1 MKIPKKVQMFDTI
14 RITWL
19 DSFTP
24 TQNWHNEDDIK
35 DFGKDTMLM
44 TSIGFYL
51 HSTAKILTISH
62 TKHEESEQAMGLLN
76 IPIGCITKIQVV
88 K

>member
-1 MKIPKKVQMFDTI
+1 MKIPKKVKMFDTI
-14 RITWL
+14 TVRWL

-24 TQNWHNEDDIK
+24 TKNWHNDDDIK
-35 DFGKDTMLM
+35 DFGKDIMAM

-51 HSTAKILTISH
+51 HSTAKTLTISH
-62 TKHEESEQAMGLLN
+62 TKHEESAQAMGLLN
-76 IPIGCITKIQVV
+76 IPTGCITKIQVV